1 MRTYMHLFLNL
12 LLPIV
17 LIVTIASIIYFS
29 LNYDFSKALNL
40 GIIAGVLISIPVSLI
55 GSLILFLTRKNKSSL
70 HEPDIAHNA
79 NDTNM
84 EVSRSQNRTPVEEKF
99 MLLMD
104 KDLAFEVALFS
115 IIDQNLG
122 DAATKETKEKN
133 SITLRTYNE
142 SIQIITTELTRHT
155 AQIVIKGLKNSQEMQ
170 RIISYI
176 KEKEYSFLQY

>member
-1 MRTYMHLFLNL
+1 
-12 LLPIV
+12 
-17 LIVTIASIIYFS
+17 
-29 LNYDFSKALNL
+29 
-40 GIIAGVLISIPVSLI
+40 
-55 GSLILFLTRKNKSSL
+55 
-70 HEPDIAHNA
+70 
-79 NDTNM
+79 
-84 EVSRSQNRTPVEEKF
+84 
-99 MLLMD
+99 MD